1 MAEAIMKS
9 GLNTVVMCA
18 SLLLLT
24 PVVSGAQVRGGV
36 RDTAMARQHAQHVAA
51 ACGDKRGDEKL
62 ACERSFLA
70 MQQRGEHAMG
80 VDQYTSRHVF
90 DSLADGGRIELQAD
104 PADTAAVEPVR
115 EHLREIAEAFSRGDF
130 ATPGFVH
137 DQDVP
142 GTEIMKERRS
152 SIRYEFRA
160 LPRGGEVIIRTSD
173 RAALRAIHEFLAFQR
188 QEHRAGG
195 HRQ

>member
-1 MAEAIMKS
+1 MKS
-9 GLNTVVMCA
+9 GLNTLVMCA

-24 PVVSGAQVRGGV
+24 PVVSAAQVRGGV
-36 RDTAMARQHAQHVAA
+36 RDTAMARQHAQHLAA
-51 ACGDKRGDEKL
+51 ACGDKRGEDKL
-62 ACERSFLA
+62 ACERSFMA
-70 MQQRGEHAMG
+70 MQQRGQHAMG

-104 PADTAAVEPVR
+104 PSDTAAVEPVR
-115 EHLREIAEAFSRGDF
+115 EHLRAIAEAFSRGDF
-130 ATPGFVH
+130 TTPGFVH
-137 DQDVP
+137 DREVP

-152 SIRYEFRA
+152 SIRYEFRT
-160 LPRGGEVIIRTSD
+160 LPRGGEVIIRTRD

-195 HRQ
+195 SRL